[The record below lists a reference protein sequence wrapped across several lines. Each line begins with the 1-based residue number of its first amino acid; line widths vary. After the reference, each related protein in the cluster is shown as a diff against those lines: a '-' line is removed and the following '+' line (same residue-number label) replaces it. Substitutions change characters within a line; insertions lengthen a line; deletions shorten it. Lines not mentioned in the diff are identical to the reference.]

1 MNLSE
6 NLKKIRKENNL
17 SQEQLAEKLGVSRQ
31 AVSKWESNQAYPEM
45 DKVLQLAQMF
55 QLNVD
60 DLLNQDIGEIN
71 SEKQSKT
78 ALNKYIDDFL
88 SFITKT
94 VDMFSSIKWKDRVK
108 CIIEQILIVCALAI
122 ILSIIG
128 GIGNSIL
135 TGFTHILPTH
145 IKTVIH
151 SILESIYLII
161 SFILVMI
168 LLIHIFKT
176 RYLDYY
182 INVKEE
188 KKDESINTDK
198 KKKQEIEKEEVVEED
213 NDKHITYLEKKKE
226 RVVIRDPKHSEYKFI
241 SGMVKGLLW
250 CIKGIVLLLIFSLC
264 CMLIGFII
272 TLVMSFLIMK
282 TGVFFIG
289 ILITILACIMITV
302 LFLVIALNFILNRKN
317 KKKMI
322 LISFIISVIL
332 MGCGSGLTVIGFTEF
347 NYIDDIENK
356 VYKED
361 ELIIPMQEDLII
373 YDLYYY
379 HNSSITY
386 IEEDR
391 KDIRISYKHT
401 DYYNL
406 SYEKYD
412 SNLLELYL
420 TNTDSNILKTA
431 RDWLEDINNKKII
444 NYGKSRF
451 YLYASKEN
459 LEKLKQNRN
468 KYFEERRE
476 SSNYYNR
483 LYEQNIEY
491 ENKIYEYENRIDD
504 LEENIEK
511 LKQELNHYE
520 KKD

>member
-1 MNLSE
+1 
-6 NLKKIRKENNL
+6 
-17 SQEQLAEKLGVSRQ
+17 
-31 AVSKWESNQAYPEM
+31 M

-55 QLNVD
+55 HLNVD

-78 ALNKYIDDFL
+78 AMNKYIDDFL

-94 VDMFSSIKWKDRVK
+94 VDMFSSMKWKDRIQ

-145 IKTVIH
+145 IKMIIH

-182 INVKEE
+182 IIVKEE
-188 KKDESINTDK
+188 KKEEIIHTDK

-213 NDKHITYLEKKKE
+213 DDKHTIYLEKKKE
-226 RVVIRDPKHSEYKFI
+226 KVVIRDPKHSEYKFI
-241 SGMVKGLLW
+241 SGMMRGLLW
-250 CIKGIVLLLIFSLC
+250 CIKGIVLLFIFSLC
-264 CMLIGFII
+264 CILIGFII

-282 TGVFFIG
+282 TGIFFVG
-289 ILITILACIMITV
+289 ILTTILACIMITV

-322 LISFIISVIL
+322 LIAFITSVIL
-332 MGCGSGLTVIGFTEF
+332 MGFGSGLTVIGFTEF
-347 NYIDDIENK
+347 DYIDDIEDK

-361 ELIIPMQEDLII
+361 ELIIPMQDDLII

-379 HNSSITY
+379 HNNSITY

-391 KDIRISYKHT
+391 EDIRISYKHT

-406 SYEKYD
+406 SYEKYN
-412 SNLLELYL
+412 SNQLELYL

-444 NYGKSRF
+444 NYGKSRI

-476 SSNYYNR
+476 SSNYYDR

-504 LEENIEK
+504 LEEKIEE
-511 LKQELNHYE
+511 LKQELNYYE
-520 KKD
+520 RED